1 MIRRDEAECRL
12 VGAFNALASHRNFCI
27 PLHFPGYNQHLP
39 RDLSAE
45 NMEVCHDDER
55 IDNTVQILSSVKPQ
69 ATDYSLLLGRFE
81 AIYGQRPLD
90 AIAPDEIFHFLED
103 LMKNLAK
110 ATRRLRYA
118 QLKAFY
124 NFIIDRCSLN
134 MRNPCNASLLSKSF
148 KAPKQQP
155 RRILDRETVDEMIYN
170 TTKQRD
176 RLILELQ
183 ARCGLRIG
191 ELLKIKVSDVS
202 DRTITLREPK
212 PGKDSEMAYMPEN
225 VSRKL
230 ADYVKEKALHGED
243 RIFPICYSTARSLI
257 KKLGTKLNVPVAPHD
272 LRRYSA
278 TYASRNGV
286 PLEVV
291 SKVILRHKDLKT
303 TQIYLGKISDSEA
316 IRWMDVLHG
325 K

>member
-1 MIRRDEAECRL
+1 MITKEAITL
-12 VGAFNALASHRNFCI
+12 FKYYLQSNHK
-27 PLHFPGYNQHLP
+27 P
-39 RDLSAE
+39 RTIESY
-45 NMEVCHDDER
+45 R
-55 IDNTVQILSSVKPQ
+55 
-69 ATDYSLLLGRFE
+69 LLLERFE
-81 AIYGQRPLD
+81 VIFAQKDLET
-90 AIAPDEIFHFLED
+90 IAPDEIFHFLET
-103 LMKNLAK
+103 LTGNMAK
-110 ATRRLRYA
+110 STRRLRYA

-134 MRNPCNASLLSKSF
+134 MRNPCSTSLLSKSF

-155 RRILDRETVDEMIYN
+155 HKILDRETVDEMIYN
-170 TTKQRD
+170 TKRQRD

-191 ELLKIKVSDVS
+191 ELLKIKASDVA

-212 PGKDSEMAYMPEN
+212 SGKETERAYMPEN

-230 ADYVKEKALHGED
+230 AEYVKEKAISAED

-257 KKLGTKLNVPVAPHD
+257 KRLGTKLNVRVAPHD

-291 SKVILRHKDLKT
+291 SKVILRHQDLKT
-303 TQIYLGKISDSEA
+303 TQVYLGKISDSEA

>member
-1 MIRRDEAECRL
+1 MTTKEAITLFKYYLQSNHKTRTIGSYNL
-12 VGAFNALASHRNFCI
+12 LLDRFNAIH
-27 PLHFPGYNQHLP
+27 
-39 RDLSAE
+39 AE
-45 NMEVCHDDER
+45 KALDE
-55 IDNTVQILSSVKPQ
+55 IS
-69 ATDYSLLLGRFE
+69 
-81 AIYGQRPLD
+81 
-90 AIAPDEIFHFLED
+90 PDEIFHFLED
-103 LMKNLAK
+103 QTRNLAK
-110 ATRRLRYA
+110 STRRLRYA

-148 KAPKQQP
+148 KAPKQVP
-155 RRILDRETVDEMIYN
+155 HKILERETVDEMIYN
-170 TTKQRD
+170 TTRQRD

-191 ELLKIKVSDVS
+191 ELLKIRVSDVS

-212 PGKDSEMAYMPEN
+212 SGKETERAYMPEN

-230 ADYVKEKALHGED
+230 AEYIKEKALQGEA
-243 RIFPICYSTARSLI
+243 RIFPICYSTARSLVRG
-257 KKLGTKLNVPVAPHD
+257 LGARLNVNVSPHD

-291 SKVILRHKDLKT
+291 SKVILRHQDLKT

-316 IRWMDVLHG
+316 IRWMDNLHG

>member
-1 MIRRDEAECRL
+1 MITKEAITL
-12 VGAFNALASHRNFCI
+12 FKYYLQSNHK
-27 PLHFPGYNQHLP
+27 P
-39 RDLSAE
+39 RTIESY
-45 NMEVCHDDER
+45 R
-55 IDNTVQILSSVKPQ
+55 
-69 ATDYSLLLGRFE
+69 LLLERFE
-81 AIYGQRPLD
+81 VIYAQKDLET
-90 AIAPDEIFHFLED
+90 IAPDEIFHFLE
-103 LMKNLAK
+103 NLTGNMAK
-110 ATRRLRYA
+110 STRRLRYA

-134 MRNPCNASLLSKSF
+134 MRNPCSTSLLSKSF

-155 RRILDRETVDEMIYN
+155 HKILDRETVDEMIYN
-170 TTKQRD
+170 TKRQRD

-191 ELLKIKVSDVS
+191 ELLKIKGSDVS

-212 PGKDSEMAYMPEN
+212 SGKETERAYMPEN

-230 ADYVKEKALHGED
+230 AEYVKEKAINGED

-257 KKLGTKLNVPVAPHD
+257 KRLGTKLNVRVAPHD

-291 SKVILRHKDLKT
+291 SKVILRHQDLKT
-303 TQIYLGKISDSEA
+303 TQVYLGKISDSEA